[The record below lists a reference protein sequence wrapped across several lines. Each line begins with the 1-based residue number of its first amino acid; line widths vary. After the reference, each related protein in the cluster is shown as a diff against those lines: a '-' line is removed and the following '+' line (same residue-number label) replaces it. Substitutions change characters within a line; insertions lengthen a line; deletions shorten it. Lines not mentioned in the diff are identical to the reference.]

1 MTTDSSTTTPAAKKD
16 EADKEKKLT
25 PYEKV
30 CSDVNNDERY
40 LKELALGK
48 RIGFYRLRGDLG
60 SGNFSRVKMGVHCLT
75 RGTYVLLHS
84 STRLTFSYKYSFIYI
99 F

>member
-1 MTTDSSTTTPAAKKD
+1 MTTDSSTTTPAGKKN
-16 EADKEKKLT
+16 EAEKERKQT

-30 CSDVNNDERY
+30 CDDVNNDERY

-48 RIGFYRLRGDLG
+48 RIGLYRLRGDLG

-75 RGTYVLLHS
+75 RGIYA
-84 STRLTFSYKYSFIYI
+84 RLNGRLQKIVNIINVRNCS
-99 F
+99 